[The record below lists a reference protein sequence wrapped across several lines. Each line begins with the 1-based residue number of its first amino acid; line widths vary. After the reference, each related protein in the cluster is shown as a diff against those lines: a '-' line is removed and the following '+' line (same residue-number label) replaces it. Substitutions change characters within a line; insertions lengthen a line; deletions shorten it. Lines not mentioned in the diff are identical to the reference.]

1 MKTHAEVPWRLE
13 MLGGELH
20 IVSGHD
26 PAKRIVKVS
35 AIYGDGSVFQE
46 DRQAGN
52 VNFIILAANAYYD
65 LLAACDQA
73 INFIWGEMRENP
85 DKEDMD
91 GSIME
96 RLIELQTSLI
106 SARRKAKGGA

>member
-26 PAKRIVKVS
+26 PAKRIVKVLNL
-35 AIYGDGSVFQE
+35 YGDGSVFPV
-46 DRQAGN
+46 DRIKENA
-52 VNFIILAANAYYD
+52 NFIIRAANAYYG
-65 LLAACDQA
+65 LLAACEQA
-73 INFIWGEMRENP
+73 INFIWDEMRENP

-91 GSIME
+91 GSIIE
-96 RLIELQTSLI
+96 RLIELQTGLI
-106 SARRKAKGGA
+106 SAKRKAKGGA

>member
-1 MKTHAEVPWRLE
+1 

-26 PAKRIVKVS
+26 PAKRVIKVS
-35 AIYGDGSVFQE
+35 GIYGDGSVFQE

-52 VNFIILAANAYYD
+52 ANFIILAANAYSG
-65 LLAACDQA
+65 LLAAVEQT
-73 INFIWGEMRENP
+73 INFIWTEMGENP

-91 GSIME
+91 GSIIE
-96 RLIELQTSLI
+96 RLIELQTGLI
-106 SARRKAKGGA
+106 EVKRKAKGGA